1 MFSNAEFC
9 AESDSGGIFDIR
21 GCTVGQN
28 SKKPNFSLFFSK
40 LITDSPPKSLIDLLQ
55 TPCACCHIVWE
66 ELTSILRPYLNY
78 YGNEKL
84 RRCQK
89 NARFYL
95 CFLHVQKRFVIGAIS
110 GQKWIE
116 KLQRIFSGPL
126 KTFQDSSEH
135 CRTSQDL
142 RTIHENSQIPQN
154 VCQGLSEPLQ
164 DLSKTPQDLSGPFRT
179 PQDLSG
185 DLRASQEI

>member
-1 MFSNAEFC
+1 
-9 AESDSGGIFDIR
+9 
-21 GCTVGQN
+21 
-28 SKKPNFSLFFSK
+28 
-40 LITDSPPKSLIDLLQ
+40 LIDLLQ

-95 CFLHVQKRFVIGAIS
+95 CFLHVQKRFVIGAI
-110 GQKWIE
+110 
-116 KLQRIFSGPL
+116 FSGPL

-154 VCQGLSEPLQ
+154 VCQCHSEPLQ

>member
-1 MFSNAEFC
+1 MSSRRQIRQVCPRAHLRVFSNAEFC

-28 SKKPNFSLFFSK
+28 LKKPKISLFFSK
-40 LITDSPPKSLIDLLQ
+40 LITDSTPKSLIDLLQ
-55 TPCACCHIVWE
+55 TPCACSNIVWE

-95 CFLHVQKRFVIGAIS
+95 CFFHVQKRYVIGAIS
-110 GQKWIE
+110 GQKWIGKVPGTFSSQQTIAGSPPRAHKSPIQGQNLGQCGQ
-116 KLQRIFSGPL
+116 KLAQNEIFSH
-126 KTFQDSSEH
+126 S
-135 CRTSQDL
+135 
-142 RTIHENSQIPQN
+142 
-154 VCQGLSEPLQ
+154 
-164 DLSKTPQDLSGPFRT
+164 
-179 PQDLSG
+179 
-185 DLRASQEI
+185 